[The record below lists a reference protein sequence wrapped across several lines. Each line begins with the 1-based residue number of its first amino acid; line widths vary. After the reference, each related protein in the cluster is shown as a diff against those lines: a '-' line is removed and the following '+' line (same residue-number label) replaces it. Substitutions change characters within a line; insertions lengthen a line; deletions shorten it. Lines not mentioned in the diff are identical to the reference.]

1 MIVGR
6 DVGFVVEMNLR
17 MVVGMGVGIN
27 VLIVGGDV
35 GRMLAWLLR

>member
-6 DVGFVVEMNLR
+6 DVGIVVEMILR
-17 MVVGMGVGIN
+17 MVVGMGVGMN